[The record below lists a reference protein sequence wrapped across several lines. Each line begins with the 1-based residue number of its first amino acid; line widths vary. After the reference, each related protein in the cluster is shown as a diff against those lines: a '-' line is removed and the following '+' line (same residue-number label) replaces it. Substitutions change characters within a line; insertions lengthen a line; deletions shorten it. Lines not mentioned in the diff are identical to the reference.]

1 MKPIN
6 FFYLAP
12 QAALDHQGQEVEVEI
27 REGGENP
34 GQRDEEI
41 DLDPPLIENLG
52 KMEEAPLHPPAAV
65 LGPGS

>member
-1 MKPIN
+1 
-6 FFYLAP
+6 
-12 QAALDHQGQEVEVEI
+12 VEVET

-34 GQRDEEI
+34 GLRDEEI